1 MNTKKILIIEDERD
15 LRQGIKGLLGNDN
28 YTFAEADNGEKGL
41 ALLTDETD
49 LVILDIMMPG
59 MDGIEVCKRIRQAS
73 SVPVLFL
80 SAKAREEDI
89 LAGLTSGGDDYL
101 TKPFS
106 YTELNA
112 RVKALLRRYCVYR
125 RQEVKEAVH
134 KPDFIEIDNIR
145 ISLTHN
151 EVLIKNREI
160 DLTET
165 EYRLLLLM
173 MKQPNRSH
181 SAAMLFEEI
190 WKEPYY
196 YGANRTVMGHIKKL
210 RRKIEADPQNPVHII
225 TVWGKGYQFK
235 TNDAG

>member
-1 MNTKKILIIEDERD
+1 MSTKKILIIDDEKE
-15 LRQGIKGLLGNDN
+15 LRNGIRGLLGNDN
-28 YTFAEADNGEKGL
+28 YSIDEAGTGTEGL
-41 ALLTDETD
+41 ALLTDDTV

-59 MDGIEVCKRIRQAS
+59 MDGIEVCKRIRERS

-80 SAKAREEDI
+80 SAKTHEEDI
-89 LAGLTSGGDDYL
+89 LAGLAAGGDDYM

-125 RQEVKEAVH
+125 RQEPNGADCE
-134 KPDFIEIDNIR
+134 PDYIEIDDVKIF
-145 ISLTHN
+145 LTHN

-165 EYRLLLLM
+165 EYRLLLTLM
-173 MKQPNRSH
+173 KKPNRAH
-181 SAAMLFEEI
+181 SAALLFEEI
-190 WKEPYY
+190 WKEPYF
-196 YGANRTVMGHIKKL
+196 YGANRTIMRHIKNL
-210 RRKIEADPQNPVHII
+210 RRKIEADRQNPDHIV

-235 TNDAG
+235 EKNAF

>member
-1 MNTKKILIIEDERD
+1 MSTKRILIIDDERE
-15 LRQGIKGLLGNDN
+15 LRQGIRGLLGNDN
-28 YTFAEADNGEKGL
+28 YSFDEAENGEEGL
-41 ALLTDETD
+41 ALLTDDTD

-59 MDGIEVCKRIRQAS
+59 MNGIEVCKRIRQKSA
-73 SVPVLFL
+73 VPILFL
-80 SAKAREEDI
+80 SAKTKEEDI
-89 LAGLTSGGDDYL
+89 LTGLTSGGDDYL

-106 YTELNA
+106 CTELNA
-112 RVKALLRRYCVYR
+112 RVKALLRRYRVYC
-125 RQEVKEAVH
+125 RQEANEAFRDL
-134 KPDFIEIDNIR
+134 DFIEIDDIR
-145 ISLTHN
+145 ISLTRN
-151 EVLIKNREI
+151 EALRKNREL

-210 RRKIEADPQNPVHII
+210 RRKIEADPQNPVHIV